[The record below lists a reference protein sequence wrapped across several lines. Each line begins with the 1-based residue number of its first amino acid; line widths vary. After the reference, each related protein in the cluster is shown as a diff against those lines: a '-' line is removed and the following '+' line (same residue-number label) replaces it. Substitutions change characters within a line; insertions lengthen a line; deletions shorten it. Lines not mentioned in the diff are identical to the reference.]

1 MSSEM
6 IGVIGIVLL
15 IALILFRAPVG
26 LSLFLIGFSGYS
38 YLTTLDVGLAQ
49 LGMTTLNIATSY
61 VLSVMPLFILM
72 GMILSYSGL
81 GRELFEGVDKWFGH
95 VKGGMAMA
103 TIGASAIFSA
113 ISGSANATTAT
124 VARFS
129 LPEMKRFGYN
139 PGLSAASVAAG
150 GTLGIL
156 LPPSVALILYGVLT
170 MEPIGPLLIAGI
182 VPGILC
188 SLFLMATVY
197 ILVMKNPKLAPT
209 GQTRAPLKEQLKAFT
224 PVWPFLLIFVISVGG
239 IYFGL
244 FTPTEAAG
252 VGSFGAFLYTALT
265 GRLNWQKLKDAFDET
280 ARLTAMIFV
289 IIIGADL
296 LGSFLAITRI
306 PATLTLFV
314 ADLSVSPYVVLV
326 LILLVYLIMG
336 LFMEGIAI
344 QVLTLP
350 IVYPI
355 IIDLG
360 FDGVWF
366 AVIMVL
372 MINIGLLTPPLG
384 VVCYIIHGIDRTIP
398 LERIFA
404 NVAPMIGT
412 MVILTVILIIFP
424 EIVTFLPD
432 IMTE

>member
-1 MSSEM
+1 MSTEL
-6 IGVIGIVLL
+6 IGLIGIILL
-15 IALILFRAPVG
+15 IALILLRAPVG
-26 LSLFLIGFSGYS
+26 LSLFLIGFCGYS
-38 YLTTLDVGLAQ
+38 YLTRLDVGLAQ
-49 LGMTTLNIATSY
+49 LGMTTLNVSTSY

-95 VKGGMAMA
+95 VRGGMAMA

-113 ISGSANATTAT
+113 ISGSSNATTAT

-156 LPPSVALILYGVLT
+156 IPPSVALILYGVLT

-182 VPGILC
+182 IPGIIC
-188 SLFLMATVY
+188 TLFFMATVY
-197 ILVMKNPKLAPT
+197 ILILKNPKLAPT
-209 GQTRAPLKEQLKAFT
+209 GQKKATLKEQLKAFI

-252 VGSFGAFLYTALT
+252 VGAFGAFLYTLLT
-265 GRLNWQKLKDAFDET
+265 GRLNWQKLKGAFDET

-296 LGSFLAITRI
+296 FGSFLAITRI
-306 PATLTLFV
+306 PATLTFLV
-314 ADLSVSPYVVLV
+314 ADLSVSPYVVLI
-326 LILLVYLIMG
+326 LILIVYLILG

-355 IIDLG
+355 LIDLG
-360 FDGVWF
+360 FDGIWF
-366 AVIMVL
+366 AIIMVL

-384 VVCYIIHGIDRTIP
+384 VVCYIIHGIDRSIP
-398 LERIFA
+398 LERIFV
-404 NVAPMIGT
+404 NVIPMIGA
-412 MVILTVILIIFP
+412 MIVLTIILIIFP

-432 IMTE
+432 LMSD